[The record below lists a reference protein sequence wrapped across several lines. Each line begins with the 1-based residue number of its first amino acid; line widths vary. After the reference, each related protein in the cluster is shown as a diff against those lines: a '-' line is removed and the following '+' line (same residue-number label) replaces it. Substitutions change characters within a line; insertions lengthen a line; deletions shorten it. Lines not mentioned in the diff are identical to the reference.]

1 MLELVAAR
9 KDVARGQSDAEFPGG
24 VKKRD
29 GIHAARHLDP
39 GHGPAGKVVVAR
51 PEALDLVKYLQG
63 LDHTYPVLPPP
74 PRSAAGPA
82 AGSAS

>member
-1 MLELVAAR
+1 M
-9 KDVARGQSDAEFPGG
+9 ARGACRSRVADQVRIGQ
-24 VKKRD
+24 
-29 GIHAARHLDP
+29 
-39 GHGPAGKVVVAR
+39 VVVAR

>member
-1 MLELVAAR
+1 MAH
-9 KDVARGQSDAEFPGG
+9 G
-24 VKKRD
+24 V
-29 GIHAARHLDP
+29 GHPLGHALIH
-39 GHGPAGKVVVAR
+39 
-51 PEALDLVKYLQG
+51 EALDLVKYLQG